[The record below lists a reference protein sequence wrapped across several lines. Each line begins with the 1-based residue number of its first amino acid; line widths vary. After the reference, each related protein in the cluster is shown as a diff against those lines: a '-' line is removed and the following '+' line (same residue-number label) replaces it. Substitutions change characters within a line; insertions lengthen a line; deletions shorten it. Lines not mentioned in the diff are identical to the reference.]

1 MKQSISPILMGLTVL
16 FSVCLVTSNFF
27 ETKLVQFGS
36 IITTAGILLFPI
48 SYIVND
54 VVAEV
59 WGFRRARMVIWIGF
73 AMNFLVISFC
83 FVAVALPS
91 APFWEGES
99 HFNYVFGLT
108 PRIAVASLLA
118 FVIGSFLNAFVM
130 SKMKLSSHGRHF
142 SVRAVASTLV
152 GESAD
157 SLIFFPIAFYGIVPN
172 NELMIMVLTQ
182 AGMKTLYEIIVLP
195 LTNVIVRVIKEK
207 ERTDVYDKGIKYNIF
222 GL

>member
-1 MKQSISPILMGLTVL
+1 
-16 FSVCLVTSNFF
+16 
-27 ETKLVQFGS
+27 
-36 IITTAGILLFPI
+36 
-48 SYIVND
+48 
-54 VVAEV
+54 
-59 WGFRRARMVIWIGF
+59 
-73 AMNFLVISFC
+73 
-83 FVAVALPS
+83 
-91 APFWEGES
+91 
-99 HFNYVFGLT
+99 
-108 PRIAVASLLA
+108 
-118 FVIGSFLNAFVM
+118 M
-130 SKMKLSSHGRHF
+130 SKMKLSSHGRNF